1 MFDTLFLFIGFNLVN
16 LFNFLIQIFYSK
28 FVNSKDFVE
37 LIYFLTYV
45 SLQSSITLLL
55 PYIYVKFDNKK
66 NVIINQL
73 ILIYFFVI
81 CLINIFFIDIFFH
94 HFNKIFIYLS
104 VSLFVLLNIYISNL
118 NGFLI
123 SIKKYKQSLLII
135 NSGLILKIILLII
148 LSFFNYLNF
157 LNIISILILS
167 SLIILFTSIFHI
179 DKNFV
184 KIIFLNFKLKNF
196 DSLFLKNIIFLTST
210 IIIWSFFYNLDIFI
224 FKKLFDLNN
233 TDKAIKIII
242 LSKIPFFIAS
252 AISPLYFKEIDQNN
266 HNKRLIILL
275 SLICIFYFI
284 LLFFY
289 GQIFLKLIYGNELTS
304 LNNILILYSVG
315 MFFNGFSQ
323 FTILNEIKNNK
334 YIKNIILLL
343 CMSILLIVIS
353 LIFKNLNYIDI
364 MKIFASIY
372 IINYFLIL
380 NLNKTR
386 NSSQLNLHNNKAK

>member
-45 SLQSSITLLL
+45 SVQSSITLLL

-266 HNKRLIILL
+266 HNKRLIIIL
-275 SLICIFYFI
+275 SLICIF
-284 LLFFY
+284 
-289 GQIFLKLIYGNELTS
+289 
-304 LNNILILYSVG
+304 
-315 MFFNGFSQ
+315 
-323 FTILNEIKNNK
+323 
-334 YIKNIILLL
+334 
-343 CMSILLIVIS
+343 
-353 LIFKNLNYIDI
+353 
-364 MKIFASIY
+364 
-372 IINYFLIL
+372 
-380 NLNKTR
+380 
-386 NSSQLNLHNNKAK
+386 